1 MKDVLFLLLSIF
13 LNVSSMMSIWLILD
27 LLFGCDMR
35 ITKKNL
41 VIASGLFVLLN
52 VLLVLIF
59 KKETMTATGIIFL
72 YNVIVTMVLTKSHR
86 VKTLLLCIPALLVYI
101 QFVTMFDLFEMVIGM
116 DKFYFTYLDEQI
128 TVLEAFCDFI
138 LLGLLILLGRTKMA
152 KDKRIQLSIGEA
164 VGLTMFCILSPFITG
179 TFAMLKEEG
188 KSPLQYTVWIFFM
201 LVLNIAV
208 FYAILHRKK
217 MTYFKLLSEDYKK
230 EFEEEYSFFKDYK
243 EKQANTIKFRHD
255 WNNHMLLL
263 QEMLDKK
270 EYENAENYFK
280 ELTERTSNSAYK
292 IATGNEL
299 FDMILSTKTEKLAE
313 YKISLECKGDLSKL
327 SFLSYVDGCIL
338 FSNLIDNAIEAC
350 SKVDGKRYIRIIAK
364 CSEQLYHL
372 EICNPMQGVLLKKND
387 KILTSKGDKENHGIG
402 LQNVYDI
409 IEKYNGNYH
418 ITTEDG
424 EYGIQMVFPV

>member
-164 VGLTMFCILSPFITG
+164 VGLTMFCILSPIYYRYFCNVERRRKITITIYG
-179 TFAMLKEEG
+179 LDI
-188 KSPLQYTVWIFFM
+188 L
-201 LVLNIAV
+201 
-208 FYAILHRKK
+208 YAR
-217 MTYFKLLSEDYKK
+217 FKY
-230 EFEEEYSFFKDYK
+230 
-243 EKQANTIKFRHD
+243 
-255 WNNHMLLL
+255 
-263 QEMLDKK
+263 
-270 EYENAENYFK
+270 
-280 ELTERTSNSAYK
+280 
-292 IATGNEL
+292 
-299 FDMILSTKTEKLAE
+299 
-313 YKISLECKGDLSKL
+313 C
-327 SFLSYVDGCIL
+327 SFL
-338 FSNLIDNAIEAC
+338 
-350 SKVDGKRYIRIIAK
+350 
-364 CSEQLYHL
+364 
-372 EICNPMQGVLLKKND
+372 CN
-387 KILTSKGDKENHGIG
+387 SS
-402 LQNVYDI
+402 
-409 IEKYNGNYH
+409 
-418 ITTEDG
+418 
-424 EYGIQMVFPV
+424 

>member
-1 MKDVLFLLLSIF
+1 
-13 LNVSSMMSIWLILD
+13 
-27 LLFGCDMR
+27 
-35 ITKKNL
+35 
-41 VIASGLFVLLN
+41 
-52 VLLVLIF
+52 
-59 KKETMTATGIIFL
+59 
-72 YNVIVTMVLTKSHR
+72 
-86 VKTLLLCIPALLVYI
+86 
-101 QFVTMFDLFEMVIGM
+101 
-116 DKFYFTYLDEQI
+116 
-128 TVLEAFCDFI
+128 
-138 LLGLLILLGRTKMA
+138 
-152 KDKRIQLSIGEA
+152 
-164 VGLTMFCILSPFITG
+164 
-179 TFAMLKEEG
+179 
-188 KSPLQYTVWIFFM
+188 M